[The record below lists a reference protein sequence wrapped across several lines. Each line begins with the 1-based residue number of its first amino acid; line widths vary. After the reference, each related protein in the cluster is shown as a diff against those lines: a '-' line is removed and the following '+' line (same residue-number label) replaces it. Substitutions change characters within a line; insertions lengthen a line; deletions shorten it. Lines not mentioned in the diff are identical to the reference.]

1 VESIEVK
8 EELTAL
14 KNRMSALEQEQ
25 HKIDIQLVSI
35 KSDLFY
41 LKAGQ
46 DNLNNNLSKFLWIIG
61 GGLLASIVSW
71 VLKGGL
77 V

>member
-1 VESIEVK
+1 
-8 EELTAL
+8 
-14 KNRMSALEQEQ
+14 
-25 HKIDIQLVSI
+25 VSI

-41 LKAGQ
+41 LRAGQ
-46 DNLNNNLSKFLWIIG
+46 DNLNSNLSKFLWIIG